1 MDVIHNQDWFA
12 FAAHA
17 QCRHVN
23 VVSSMSRETLGLIL
37 GVIGVV
43 IFGATLP
50 ATRAAVADLAPWFVT
65 MGRAA
70 LAGLL
75 AACVLVLSR
84 RRLPDRTLLPDLA
97 IASSCIVVGFP
108 GLIGLAM
115 QTVPASHGGVVLGIL
130 PLATALFGAVFGGD
144 RPSPIFWFWSV
155 IGAALVVA
163 FAIRDADMM
172 VTLGDV
178 YLFLSVFAAALGY
191 VFSAR
196 LSRYMPGWEVIS
208 WAVVVALPLTIP
220 MALWLQ
226 PSDWGSV
233 RASSWIG
240 FGYVAVFSMY
250 LGFFPWNAGLAMGGV
265 ARVSQVQLLQTFVT
279 LAVSAALLGE
289 SIDVTTIAFAVAV
302 VGVVLL
308 GRRAPIRQA

>member
-1 MDVIHNQDWFA
+1 MT
-12 FAAHA
+12 
-17 QCRHVN
+17 
-23 VVSSMSRETLGLIL
+23 RETIGLLLGFL
-37 GVIGVV
+37 GVV

-70 LAGLL
+70 IAGLL
-75 AACVLVLSR
+75 ALAVLLATR
-84 RRLPDRTLLPDLA
+84 RAPPDRDLWPDLA
-97 IASSCIVVGFP
+97 IASFCVVIGFP

-144 RPSPIFWFWSV
+144 QPSRAFWVWSL
-155 IGAALVVA
+155 IGAVLVVA

-172 VTLGDV
+172 LTLGDI
-178 YLFLSVFAAALGY
+178 YLFGSVLAAALGY

-196 LSRYMPGWEVIS
+196 LSRRMPGWEVIS
-208 WAVVVALPLTIP
+208 WAVVVALPLTLP
-220 MALWLQ
+220 AALWLQ
-226 PSDWGSV
+226 PADYGAVRLGS
-233 RASSWIG
+233 WLG
-240 FGYVAVFSMY
+240 FAYAAIFSMY

-279 LAVSAALLGE
+279 LGVSAALLGE
-289 SIDVTTIAFAVAV
+289 RIDGVTILFAVAV
-302 VGVVLL
+302 VGVVLM
-308 GRRAPIRQA
+308 GRNAPVSRAQP